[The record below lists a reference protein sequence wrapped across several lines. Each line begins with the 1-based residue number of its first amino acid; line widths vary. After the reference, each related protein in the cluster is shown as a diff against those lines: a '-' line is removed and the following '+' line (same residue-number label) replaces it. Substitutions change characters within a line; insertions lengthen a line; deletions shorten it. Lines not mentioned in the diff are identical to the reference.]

1 MAMALW
7 VGFTSPVFSADLKVG
22 VVSFEKI
29 LRESSAGKM
38 SQQRLK
44 DKSDALK
51 AKLQKEKENLEA
63 TKKAFEREFL
73 VLSPEKKAEKERS
86 FRIRVNDFNR
96 MQQDSAKELKGLEI
110 SLLNNMQKEVYL
122 IANEIGKKKGYT
134 LILEKK
140 NAGVI
145 YMPAQV
151 DITGDV
157 IKKYNA
163 KMAKKK

>member
-1 MAMALW
+1 MAMVLW
-7 VGFTSPVFSADLKVG
+7 VGFTSPGFCADIKVG

-29 LRESSAGKM
+29 LRDSSAGKI
-38 SQQRLK
+38 SQQKLK
-44 DKSDALK
+44 DKSEALK
-51 AKLQKEKENLEA
+51 AKLQKEKEDLEA

-110 SLLNNMQKEVYL
+110 NLLNNMQKEVYV

-145 YMPAQV
+145 YMPAKV
-151 DITGDV
+151 DLTDEV

-163 KMAKKK
+163 TVAKKK